1 MKIKHV
7 ELLHGNVHEVVCD
20 MNCLMLLLVVY
31 ISFDWKSAYL
41 SVVQLTFVC
50 TCRIVSHT
58 FCFIASKTLSLSLD
72 GYSRLWIY
80 LLNFYSN
87 KQLSIYVHN
96 LLMVSWLITYFF
108 SLIDN
113 ENLLIKP
120 VARASLEFSY
130 FYVDYVWKMPNVFWE
145 FSRGLQQIFLLYT
158 FWLY

>member
-108 SLIDN
+108 PSLIMKTSWLS
-113 ENLLIKP
+113 LL
-120 VARASLEFSY
+120 LELHWNFHIFMY
-130 FYVDYVWKMPNVFWE
+130 DYVWKMPNVFWE